1 MTISKRRSLAGTNGI
16 PLEEDR
22 VYADDVVL
30 ESLDGPFA
38 GRGFVGRV
46 VLSGGETWN
55 VKSVLS
61 RREFG
66 RGIFGNLV
74 VHYSLK
80 VRGGS
85 RDLWWEGGRWFF
97 RKQGGA
103 GRKKPS
109 EPQPQNRA

>member
-1 MTISKRRSLAGTNGI
+1 MTIPKRRSLAGTNGI

-30 ESLDGPFA
+30 EGLDGPLA

-55 VKSVLS
+55 VRSILS

-66 RGIFGNLV
+66 RKIFGNLV

-80 VRGGS
+80 VGGGS
-85 RDLWWEGGRWFF
+85 RDLWWEGGRWFA
-97 RKQGGA
+97 RK
-103 GRKKPS
+103 
-109 EPQPQNRA
+109 